1 MAGNVD
7 LQQSSLDL
15 MILKAVSFGPV
26 HGYAIV
32 RWIQA
37 ATEDMLR
44 LEEGTLYPALHRLE
58 ERGWIDSDWGVSE
71 NNRRAKFYE
80 LTTKGRRQLREAAST
95 WGNLARAVAQV
106 LDAGKETV

>member
-58 ERGWIDSDWGVSE
+58 ERGWIGSDWGTSE
-71 NNRRAKFYE
+71 NNRRARFYE
-80 LTTKGRRQLREAAST
+80 LTGKGRRQLREAAST
-95 WGNLARAVAQV
+95 WSNLARAVEQV
-106 LDAGKETV
+106 LDASKEPV